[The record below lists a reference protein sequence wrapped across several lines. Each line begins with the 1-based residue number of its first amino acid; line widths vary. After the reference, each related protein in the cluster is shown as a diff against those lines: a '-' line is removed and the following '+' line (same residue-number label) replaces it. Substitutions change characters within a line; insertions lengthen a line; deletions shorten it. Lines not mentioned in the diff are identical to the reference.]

1 MGPSADTPAWKPLG
15 ELLVE
20 QSWITPADLEQALE
34 EQEKTGRKLG
44 QIVVENGFISV
55 EGLTKVL
62 LEQCGIDMSTEEGFG
77 SGLREEL
84 AKRGG
89 RRGSEPVR
97 FEFSVEPAPEKRRE
111 AREGAEA
118 GEAGEAGAAEGAA
131 PPRADVTPGALR
143 PQPEPRAAQAPRE
156 AGQGLRASGARA
168 RGDDH
173 LAAPDAQAR
182 RGLSAGVSP
191 AR

>member
-1 MGPSADTPAWKPLG
+1 MGPSVDTPVWKPLG

-34 EQEKTGRKLG
+34 EQERTGRKLG

-77 SGLREEL
+77 SGLRDEL
-84 AKRGG
+84 ARRGG

-97 FEFSVEPAPEKRRE
+97 FEFTAEQPPEKKRRKKE
-111 AREGAEA
+111 KEREQEP
-118 GEAGEAGAAEGAA
+118 EPQTEPEQE
-131 PPRADVTPGALR
+131 PPRVQRSRRVRLGRNPNRKPLKRLEKLVQDFERQERELVETITSLRMMLR
-143 PQPEPRAAQAPRE
+143 PLE
-156 AGQGLRASGARA
+156 
-168 RGDDH
+168 D
-173 LAAPDAQAR
+173 
-182 RGLSAGVSP
+182 
-191 AR
+191 

>member
-62 LEQCGIDMSTEEGFG
+62 LEQCGIDMSTEDGFG

-89 RRGSEPVR
+89 RRGSEPIR
-97 FEFSVEPAPEKRRE
+97 FEFNVEPAPDERESARRSRSRRSRRSRSSRRSQHRPERTSRRVRFGRNPNREPLKRLEKLAKDFERQERE
-111 AREGAEA
+111 LVETITSLRQM
-118 GEAGEAGAAEGAA
+118 
-131 PPRADVTPGALR
+131 LR
-143 PQPEPRAAQAPRE
+143 PI
-156 AGQGLRASGARA
+156 
-168 RGDDH
+168 GD
-173 LAAPDAQAR
+173 
-182 RGLSAGVSP
+182 
-191 AR
+191 

>member
-34 EQEKTGRKLG
+34 AQEKTGRKLG

-62 LEQCGIDMSTEEGFG
+62 LEQCGIDMSTQDGFG

-97 FEFSVEPAPEKRRE
+97 FEFTVAPEPEKPQKRKKPPKQEQPETPRPQRSSRRVRLGRNPNRE
-111 AREGAEA
+111 PLKRLEKLAKDFERQERELLETITSL
-118 GEAGEAGAAEGAA
+118 
-131 PPRADVTPGALR
+131 RQMLR
-143 PQPEPRAAQAPRE
+143 PV
-156 AGQGLRASGARA
+156 
-168 RGDDH
+168 GD
-173 LAAPDAQAR
+173 
-182 RGLSAGVSP
+182 
-191 AR
+191 

>member
-62 LEQCGIDMSTEEGFG
+62 LEQCGIDMSTQDGFG

-84 AKRGG
+84 SKRGG
-89 RRGSEPVR
+89 RRGREPVR
-97 FEFSVEPAPEKRRE
+97 FEFSVAPEPEKRRKRE
-111 AREGAEA
+111 KPPKQEKEQESPKPQPARRSRRVRLGRNPNRKPLKRLEKLVQDFERQ
-118 GEAGEAGAAEGAA
+118 ERELVETITSI
-131 PPRADVTPGALR
+131 RQMLR
-143 PQPEPRAAQAPRE
+143 PI
-156 AGQGLRASGARA
+156 
-168 RGDDH
+168 GD
-173 LAAPDAQAR
+173 
-182 RGLSAGVSP
+182 
-191 AR
+191 

>member
-34 EQEKTGRKLG
+34 EQEKSGRKLG

-62 LEQCGIDMSTEEGFG
+62 LEQCGIDMSTEDGFG
-77 SGLREEL
+77 SGLRDEL

-97 FEFSVEPAPEKRRE
+97 FEFSVEPAPEKRRK
-111 AREGAEA
+111 REKEPKP
-118 GEAGEAGAAEGAA
+118 EK
-131 PPRADVTPGALR
+131 PPKQEQPKEQHRPERTSRRRFGRNPNREPLKRLEKLAKDFERQERELVETITSLRQMLR
-143 PQPEPRAAQAPRE
+143 PV
-156 AGQGLRASGARA
+156 
-168 RGDDH
+168 GD
-173 LAAPDAQAR
+173 
-182 RGLSAGVSP
+182 
-191 AR
+191 

>member
-44 QIVVENGFISV
+44 QIVVDNGFISV

-62 LEQCGIDMSTEEGFG
+62 LEQCGIDMSTEDGFG
-77 SGLREEL
+77 SGLRDEL

-97 FEFSVEPAPEKRRE
+97 FEFSVEPEPEKRRK
-111 AREGAEA
+111 REKAVKQEKQEKPKEPYRPERTSRRRFGRNPNREPLKRLEKLAKDFERQ
-118 GEAGEAGAAEGAA
+118 ERELVETITSL
-131 PPRADVTPGALR
+131 RQMLR
-143 PQPEPRAAQAPRE
+143 PI
-156 AGQGLRASGARA
+156 
-168 RGDDH
+168 GD
-173 LAAPDAQAR
+173 
-182 RGLSAGVSP
+182 
-191 AR
+191 

>member
-34 EQEKTGRKLG
+34 EQEKSGRKLG

-62 LEQCGIDMSTEEGFG
+62 LEQCGIDMSTQDGFG

-97 FEFSVEPAPEKRRE
+97 FEFNVEPEPEKRRKRE
-111 AREGAEA
+111 KEPKPEKQAKQQEQPKEQHRPARTSRRVRFGRNPNREPLKRLEKLAKDFERQ
-118 GEAGEAGAAEGAA
+118 ERELVETITSL
-131 PPRADVTPGALR
+131 RQMLR
-143 PQPEPRAAQAPRE
+143 PV
-156 AGQGLRASGARA
+156 
-168 RGDDH
+168 GD
-173 LAAPDAQAR
+173 
-182 RGLSAGVSP
+182 
-191 AR
+191 

>member
-62 LEQCGIDMSTEEGFG
+62 LQQCGIDMSTEDGFG

-89 RRGSEPVR
+89 RRGSEPIR
-97 FEFSVEPAPEKRRE
+97 FEFNVEPEPEKREKRKKEPKQEQQEKPKESHRPERASRRMRFGRNPNRE
-111 AREGAEA
+111 PLKRLEKLAKDFERQERELVETITSL
-118 GEAGEAGAAEGAA
+118 
-131 PPRADVTPGALR
+131 RQMLR
-143 PQPEPRAAQAPRE
+143 PV
-156 AGQGLRASGARA
+156 
-168 RGDDH
+168 GD
-173 LAAPDAQAR
+173 
-182 RGLSAGVSP
+182 
-191 AR
+191 

>member
-34 EQEKTGRKLG
+34 EQERTGRKLG
-44 QIVVENGFISV
+44 QIVVESGFISV

-62 LEQCGIDMSTEEGFG
+62 LEQCGIDMSTQDGFG

-97 FEFSVEPAPEKRRE
+97 FEFNVEPEPEKRKKPPKQEKPARVQRSRRVRLGRNPNRKPLKRLEKLVQDFERQERE
-111 AREGAEA
+111 LVETITSLRQM
-118 GEAGEAGAAEGAA
+118 
-131 PPRADVTPGALR
+131 LR
-143 PQPEPRAAQAPRE
+143 PLE
-156 AGQGLRASGARA
+156 
-168 RGDDH
+168 D
-173 LAAPDAQAR
+173 
-182 RGLSAGVSP
+182 
-191 AR
+191 

>member
-1 MGPSADTPAWKPLG
+1 MGPSADAPAWKPLG
-15 ELLVE
+15 EFLVE
-20 QSWITPADLEQALE
+20 QGWLTPADLEEALE
-34 EQEKTGRKLG
+34 EQERTGRKLG

-97 FEFSVEPAPEKRRE
+97 FEFNVEPEPEKREKRKKKPKQEAQEKPKELHRPERTSRRVRFGRNPNRE
-111 AREGAEA
+111 PLKRLEKLAKDFERQERELVETITSL
-118 GEAGEAGAAEGAA
+118 
-131 PPRADVTPGALR
+131 RQMLR
-143 PQPEPRAAQAPRE
+143 PI
-156 AGQGLRASGARA
+156 
-168 RGDDH
+168 GD
-173 LAAPDAQAR
+173 
-182 RGLSAGVSP
+182 
-191 AR
+191 

>member
-62 LEQCGIDMSTEEGFG
+62 LEQCGIDMSTEDGFG

-97 FEFSVEPAPEKRRE
+97 FEFNVEAEPEKRKKRKKEPEQEKQEKPQEPRRPERTSRRVRFGRNPNRE
-111 AREGAEA
+111 PLKRLEKLAKDFERQERELVETITSL
-118 GEAGEAGAAEGAA
+118 
-131 PPRADVTPGALR
+131 RQMLR
-143 PQPEPRAAQAPRE
+143 PI
-156 AGQGLRASGARA
+156 
-168 RGDDH
+168 GD
-173 LAAPDAQAR
+173 
-182 RGLSAGVSP
+182 
-191 AR
+191 

>member
-44 QIVVENGFISV
+44 QIVVDNGFISV

-62 LEQCGIDMSTEEGFG
+62 LEQCGIDMSTEDGFG
-77 SGLREEL
+77 SGLRDEL

-97 FEFSVEPAPEKRRE
+97 FEFSVEPEPEKRRK
-111 AREGAEA
+111 REKAVKQEKQQKPKEPHRPERTSRRRFGRNPNREPIKSLEKLAKDFERQ
-118 GEAGEAGAAEGAA
+118 ERELVETITSL
-131 PPRADVTPGALR
+131 RQMLR
-143 PQPEPRAAQAPRE
+143 PI
-156 AGQGLRASGARA
+156 
-168 RGDDH
+168 GD
-173 LAAPDAQAR
+173 
-182 RGLSAGVSP
+182 
-191 AR
+191 

>member
-1 MGPSADTPAWKPLG
+1 MGPSADAPAWKPLG
-15 ELLVE
+15 EFLVE
-20 QSWITPADLEQALE
+20 QGWLTPADLEEALE
-34 EQEKTGRKLG
+34 EQERTGRKLG

-97 FEFSVEPAPEKRRE
+97 FEFNVEPEPEKREKRKKKPKQETQEEPKELHRPERTSRRVRFGRNRNRE
-111 AREGAEA
+111 PLKRLEKLAKDFERQERELVETITSL
-118 GEAGEAGAAEGAA
+118 
-131 PPRADVTPGALR
+131 RQILR
-143 PQPEPRAAQAPRE
+143 PIGE
-156 AGQGLRASGARA
+156 
-168 RGDDH
+168 
-173 LAAPDAQAR
+173 
-182 RGLSAGVSP
+182 
-191 AR
+191 

>member
-20 QSWITPADLEQALE
+20 QSWITPADLEQALD
-34 EQEKTGRKLG
+34 EQARTGRKLG

-77 SGLREEL
+77 SGLRDER

-97 FEFSVEPAPEKRRE
+97 FEFNVEPASEKREKRKKEPKQEKQEQLQEPQRPDRSSRRRFGRNPNRE
-111 AREGAEA
+111 PLKRLEKLAKDFERQERELVETITSL
-118 GEAGEAGAAEGAA
+118 
-131 PPRADVTPGALR
+131 RQMLR
-143 PQPEPRAAQAPRE
+143 PI
-156 AGQGLRASGARA
+156 
-168 RGDDH
+168 GD
-173 LAAPDAQAR
+173 
-182 RGLSAGVSP
+182 
-191 AR
+191 

>member
-1 MGPSADTPAWKPLG
+1 MGPSVDTPVWKPLG

-34 EQEKTGRKLG
+34 EQERTGRKLG

-77 SGLREEL
+77 SGLRDEL
-84 AKRGG
+84 ARRGG

-97 FEFSVEPAPEKRRE
+97 FEFTAEQPPEKKRRKKE
-111 AREGAEA
+111 KEREQEPQR
-118 GEAGEAGAAEGAA
+118 EQEQE
-131 PPRADVTPGALR
+131 PPRVQRSRRVRLGRNPNRKPLKRLEKLVQDFERQERELVETITSLRMMLR
-143 PQPEPRAAQAPRE
+143 PLE
-156 AGQGLRASGARA
+156 
-168 RGDDH
+168 D
-173 LAAPDAQAR
+173 
-182 RGLSAGVSP
+182 
-191 AR
+191 

>member
-20 QSWITPADLEQALE
+20 QSWITPADLEEALE
-34 EQEKTGRKLG
+34 EQERTGRKLG

-62 LEQCGIDMSTEEGFG
+62 LEQCGIDMSTQDGFG

-97 FEFSVEPAPEKRRE
+97 FEFNVEPEPEKRQKRQKRE
-111 AREGAEA
+111 KEPKQERQERQEKPKEAPRPERTSRRVRFGRNPNREPLKRLEKLAKDFERQ
-118 GEAGEAGAAEGAA
+118 ERELVETITSL
-131 PPRADVTPGALR
+131 RQMLR
-143 PQPEPRAAQAPRE
+143 PV
-156 AGQGLRASGARA
+156 
-168 RGDDH
+168 GD
-173 LAAPDAQAR
+173 
-182 RGLSAGVSP
+182 
-191 AR
+191 

>member
-15 ELLVE
+15 ELLVA

-97 FEFSVEPAPEKRRE
+97 FEFSVEPEPEKKRKKEPKQEKQEKPKAPE
-111 AREGAEA
+111 
-118 GEAGEAGAAEGAA
+118 
-131 PPRADVTPGALR
+131 PPRPERSSRRMRFGRNPNREPLKRLEKLAKDFERQERELVETITSLRQMLR
-143 PQPEPRAAQAPRE
+143 PV
-156 AGQGLRASGARA
+156 
-168 RGDDH
+168 GD
-173 LAAPDAQAR
+173 
-182 RGLSAGVSP
+182 
-191 AR
+191 

>member
-1 MGPSADTPAWKPLG
+1 MGPSADAPAWKPLG

-20 QSWITPADLEQALE
+20 QSWITPADLEEALE
-34 EQEKTGRKLG
+34 EQERTGRKLG
-44 QIVVENGFISV
+44 QIVVESGFISV

-97 FEFSVEPAPEKRRE
+97 FEFNVEPEPEKKRQKRQKEPKQEKQAKQEPPKEQRRPE
-111 AREGAEA
+111 RTSRRVRFGRNPNREPLKRLEKLAKDFERQ
-118 GEAGEAGAAEGAA
+118 ERELVETITSL
-131 PPRADVTPGALR
+131 RQMLR
-143 PQPEPRAAQAPRE
+143 PV
-156 AGQGLRASGARA
+156 
-168 RGDDH
+168 GD
-173 LAAPDAQAR
+173 
-182 RGLSAGVSP
+182 
-191 AR
+191 